1 MQNKGLIK
9 LFAILFG
16 LVSLYQLSF
25 TWFTNGVENKAKV
38 YAEAKSEDGREIAR
52 LERAYLDSIANYPVV
67 DLGFAQFSYSEI
79 KDKQLNLGLD
89 LKGGIN
95 AILQVS
101 VKDILIGLSNNSK
114 NPTFN
119 EALAKATEAQK
130 SSDDTF
136 LNLFF
141 IEFKKLS
148 DGKVKLSDPGIFG
161 NKSLREKINFKL
173 SDEEVKP
180 IIEAEISGSINTAF
194 EVLRS
199 RIDKFGV
206 TQPNIQR
213 IGNSGRILIELP
225 GAKDID
231 RVKNLLQSTAELEF
245 WEVYSNQETANFFFQ
260 ANSVVENLLKE
271 DTKLDTTAVKEN
283 IDDLLG
289 AVSDSLATKKTN
301 NLFSIF
307 TPSIPQSENQVSSVI
322 GTAKVADTAKVNAY
336 LAMSEI
342 RSLLPNEMKYA
353 KFLWDAKPFSA
364 TTTGTNE
371 STELIYLYG
380 IKSNREDIAPIE
392 GDVIDDASQEYGQT
406 GQPEVSMT
414 MNANGTKLWGKMTTD
429 NVGKFVAVVLDDY
442 VYTAPSVNTA
452 ITNGRTSISG
462 GSMTVEEAQDI
473 ANVLKAG
480 KLPAAAH
487 IIQSEIVGP
496 SLGQQ
501 AIDSSM
507 YSFFLA
513 LLIVFAWMIFYYG
526 KAGIIADFALIVN
539 LLFIFG
545 VLTAFGAVLTLPGI
559 AGIIL
564 TIGIAVDANVI
575 IYERIKEE
583 LNHGKGLKASIKYG
597 FSYDGA
603 FSAILDA
610 NVTSLL
616 TGIILYVF
624 GTGPVKGFAYTFIVG
639 ILTSLF
645 TAIFITRLLID
656 WYANKGKIFTFNTSI
671 TKKWFTKI
679 NVDFVKLRKPAYI
692 FSGILILFSIFS
704 LYTNGLNY
712 GVDFVGGRSYVV
724 KFEKATS
731 ATDVANTLRDVF
743 GDAPEV
749 KTYGDVSQL
758 KITTKYKIELE
769 DKEIDDEVQKLLFAG
784 LKPYNPSE
792 LTLEEFKPGYDGVKA
807 IGILSSIKVE
817 PTIADDIKTAAG
829 WAILGSLLV
838 IFLYIL
844 VRFRKWQYSL
854 GAVISLF
861 HDVLI
866 VFGIFSIFYKILP
879 FDMEIGQSFIAAI
892 LTVLGYSIND
902 TVIVFDRI
910 REFTKT
916 HTSWSLYKIINTGI
930 NSTMGRTINTSLTTL
945 LVLFAIFLFGG
956 DSIKGFMFALIVGI
970 GVGTY
975 SSVFVASAIVYDTV
989 KKTDKEIE
997 KEKAKN

>member
-25 TWFTNGVENKAKV
+25 TWFTNDVENKAKV
-38 YAEAKSEDGREIAR
+38 YAESKSSDGREIAR
-52 LERAYLDSIANYPVV
+52 LERAYLDSIANYPII
-67 DLGFAQFSYSEI
+67 DLGFAKFSYSEI

-101 VKDILIGLSNNSK
+101 VKDILIGLSNDSK

-119 EALAKATEAQK
+119 EALAKADAAQK
-130 SSDDTF
+130 SSDDTY

-148 DGKVKLSDPGIFG
+148 DGKVNLSDPSIFG
-161 NKSLREKINFKL
+161 NKALREKINFKL
-173 SDEEVKP
+173 TDEEVKP

-231 RVKNLLQSTAELEF
+231 RVKKLLQSTAELEF

-271 DTKLDTTAVKEN
+271 ETKTDTSSVPKEN

-289 AVSDSLATKKTN
+289 AVSDSLATKKTK
-301 NLFSIF
+301 NLFSVF
-307 TPSIPQSENQVSSVI
+307 TPSIPQAENQVSSVI
-322 GTAKVADTAKVNAY
+322 GTAKVADTAKVNKY
-336 LAMSEI
+336 LAMTEI
-342 RSLLPNEMKYA
+342 RSLLPNEMKYI

-364 TTTGTNE
+364 KATATNE
-371 STELIYLYG
+371 NTELIYLYG

-406 GQPEVSMT
+406 GAPEVSMT
-414 MNANGTKLWGKMTTD
+414 MNAGGTRLWAKMTTD

-452 ITNGRTSISG
+452 IVNGRTSISG
-462 GSMTVEEAQDI
+462 GSMTVAEAQDI

-507 YSFFLA
+507 NSFFLA

-545 VLTAFGAVLTLPGI
+545 ILTAFGAVLTLPGI

-583 LNHGKGLKASIKYG
+583 LSHGKGLKASIKYG

-645 TAIFITRLLID
+645 TAIFISRLVID
-656 WYANKGKIFTFNTSI
+656 WYAAKGKIFTFNTKI
-671 TKKWFTKI
+671 TEKWFTKI
-679 NVDFVKLRKPAYI
+679 NVDFLKLRKTAYI
-692 FSGILILFSIFS
+692 FSGILIIASIFS
-704 LYTNGLNY
+704 LATNGLNY
-712 GVDFVGGRSYVV
+712 GVDFIGGRSYVV

-731 ATDVANTLRDVF
+731 ATDVANTLKDVF

-758 KITTKYKIELE
+758 KITTKYKIDIE
-769 DKEIDDEVQKLLFAG
+769 DKTIDDEVQELLYSG
-784 LKPYNPSE
+784 LKPYNPEGLS
-792 LTLEEFKPGYDGVKA
+792 LEEFKPGYDGAKT
-807 IGILSSIKVE
+807 IGILSAMKVE

-829 WAILGSLLV
+829 WAVLGSLLV

-844 VRFRKWQYSL
+844 FRFSKWQYGL
-854 GAVISLF
+854 GAVVSLF

-902 TVIVFDRI
+902 TVIVYDRI
-910 REFTKT
+910 REFSKT
-916 HTSWSLYKIINTGI
+916 HTSWSFYKVINTGL

-945 LVLFAIFLFGG
+945 LVLVAIFLFGG

-975 SSVFVASAIVYDTV
+975 SSWFIASPILYDAT
-989 KKTDKEIE
+989 KKLDKD
-997 KEKAKN
+997 KSAK

>member
-25 TWFTNGVENKAKV
+25 TWFTNDVENKAKV
-38 YAEAKSEDGREIAR
+38 YAESKSSDGREIAR
-52 LERAYLDSIANYPVV
+52 LERAYLDSIANYPII
-67 DLGFAQFSYSEI
+67 DLGFAKFSYSEI

-101 VKDILIGLSNNSK
+101 VKDILIGLSNDSK

-119 EALAKATEAQK
+119 EALAKADAAQK
-130 SSDDTF
+130 SSDDTY

-148 DGKVKLSDPGIFG
+148 DGKVNLSDPSIFG
-161 NKSLREKINFKL
+161 NKALREKINFKL
-173 SDEEVKP
+173 TDEEVKP

-231 RVKNLLQSTAELEF
+231 RVKKLLQSTAELEF

-271 DTKLDTTAVKEN
+271 ETKTDTSSVPKEN

-289 AVSDSLATKKTN
+289 AVSDSLATKKTK
-301 NLFSIF
+301 NLFSVF
-307 TPSIPQSENQVSSVI
+307 TPSIPQAENQVSSVI
-322 GTAKVADTAKVNAY
+322 GTAKVADTAKVNKY
-336 LAMSEI
+336 LAMTEI
-342 RSLLPNEMKYA
+342 RSLLPNEMKYI

-364 TTTGTNE
+364 KATATNE
-371 STELIYLYG
+371 NTELIYLYG

-406 GQPEVSMT
+406 GAPEVSMT
-414 MNANGTKLWGKMTTD
+414 MNAGGTRLWAKMTTD

-452 ITNGRTSISG
+452 IVNGRTSISG
-462 GSMTVEEAQDI
+462 GSMTVAEAQDI

-507 YSFFLA
+507 NSFFLA

-545 VLTAFGAVLTLPGI
+545 ILTAFGAVLTLPGI

-583 LNHGKGLKASIKYG
+583 LSHGKGLKASIKYG

-645 TAIFITRLLID
+645 TAIFISRLVID
-656 WYANKGKIFTFNTSI
+656 WYAAKGKIFTFNTNI

-679 NVDFVKLRKPAYI
+679 NVDFLKLRKTAYI
-692 FSGILILFSIFS
+692 FSGILIIASIFS
-704 LYTNGLNY
+704 LVTNSLNY
-712 GVDFVGGRSYVV
+712 GVDFIGGRSYVV

-731 ATDVANTLRDVF
+731 ATDVANTLKNVF

-758 KITTKYKIELE
+758 KITTKYKIDIE
-769 DKEIDDEVQKLLFAG
+769 DKTIDDEVQELLYSG
-784 LKPYNPSE
+784 LKPYNPEGLS
-792 LTLEEFKPGYDGVKA
+792 LEEFKPGYDGTKT
-807 IGILSSIKVE
+807 IGILSAMKVE

-829 WAILGSLLV
+829 WAVLGSLLV

-844 VRFRKWQYSL
+844 FRFSKWQYGL
-854 GAVISLF
+854 GAVVSLF

-902 TVIVFDRI
+902 TVIVYDRI
-910 REFTKT
+910 REFSKT
-916 HTSWSLYKIINTGI
+916 HTSWSFYKVINTGL

-945 LVLFAIFLFGG
+945 LVLVAIFLFGG

-975 SSVFVASAIVYDTV
+975 SSWFIASPILYDAT
-989 KKTDKEIE
+989 KKLDKD
-997 KEKAKN
+997 KSAK

>member
-25 TWFTNGVENKAKV
+25 TWFTGGVENKAKV
-38 YAEAKSEDGREIAR
+38 YAESKSADGREIAR
-52 LERAYLDSIANYPVV
+52 LERAYLDSVANYPVI
-67 DLGFAQFSYSEI
+67 DLGFVQFSYNEI

-101 VKDILIGLSNNSK
+101 VKDILIGLSNDSK
-114 NPTFN
+114 NPVFN
-119 EALAKATEAQK
+119 EALAKADLAQK
-130 SSDDTF
+130 SSDDTY

-141 IEFKKLS
+141 NEFKKLS
-148 DGKVKLSDPGIFG
+148 NGKVKLSDPSIFG

-173 SDEEVKP
+173 TDEEVKP

-231 RVKNLLQSTAELEF
+231 RVKKLLQSTAELEF
-245 WEVYSNQETANFFFQ
+245 WEVYSNQETANFFIQ

-271 DTKLDTTAVKEN
+271 GNKEETKIDSTAPKEN

-289 AVSDSLATKKTN
+289 EVSDSLVAKQAN
-301 NLFSIF
+301 NLFSVL
-307 TPSIPQSENQVSSVI
+307 TPSVPQSENQISSVI
-322 GTAKVADTAKVNAY
+322 GTAKVADTAAVNKY
-336 LAMSEI
+336 LAMTEV
-342 RSLLPNEMKYA
+342 RALLPNEMKYA

-364 TTTGTNE
+364 VTTDTNE

-380 IKSNREDIAPIE
+380 IKSNREDLAPIE
-392 GDVIDDASQEYGQT
+392 GDVIEDASQEYGQT
-406 GQPEVSMT
+406 SAPEVSMT
-414 MNANGTKLWGKMTTD
+414 MNAAGTKLWAKMTTD

-452 ITNGRTSISG
+452 ILNGRTSISG
-462 GSMTVEEAQDI
+462 GSMTVAEAQDI

-513 LLIVFAWMIFYYG
+513 LMIVFGWMIFYYG
-526 KAGIIADFALIVN
+526 KAGVIADFALIVN

-545 VLTAFGAVLTLPGI
+545 ILTAFGAVLTLPGI

-564 TIGIAVDANVI
+564 TIGMAVDANVI

-583 LNHGKGLKASIKYG
+583 LSHGKGLKASIKYG

-624 GTGPVKGFAYTFIVG
+624 GTGPVQGFAYTFIVG

-645 TAIFITRLLID
+645 TAIFISRLVID
-656 WYANKGKIFTFNTSI
+656 WYAGKGKVFTFNTSI

-679 NVDFVKLRKPAYI
+679 NVDFLKLRKPAYI
-692 FSGILILFSIFS
+692 FSGILIIMSIVS
-704 LYTNGLNY
+704 LATNGLNY
-712 GVDFVGGRSYVV
+712 GVDFIGGRSYVV
-724 KFEKATS
+724 KFDKTTS
-731 ATDVANTLRDVF
+731 ATDVANTLKGVF

-749 KTYGDVSQL
+749 KTYGEASQL
-758 KITTKYKIELE
+758 KITTKYKIDIE
-769 DKEIDDEVQKLLFAG
+769 DKAIDDEVQELLFAG
-784 LKPYNPSE
+784 LKPYNPAGLS
-792 LTLEEFKPGYDGVKA
+792 LEEFKPGYDGTKT
-807 IGILSSIKVE
+807 IGIMSAMKVE

-829 WAILGSLLV
+829 WAVLGSLLV

-844 VRFRKWQYSL
+844 FRFSKWQYGL

-866 VFGIFSIFYKILP
+866 VFGIFSVFYKILP

-902 TVIVFDRI
+902 TVIVYDRI
-910 REFTKT
+910 REFSKT
-916 HTSWSLYKIINTGI
+916 HTSWSFYKVINTGL

-945 LVLFAIFLFGG
+945 LVLVAIFLFGG

-975 SSVFVASAIVYDTV
+975 SSWFIASPILYDTTKILDKDKT
-989 KKTDKEIE
+989 KK
-997 KEKAKN
+997 

>member
-25 TWFTNGVENKAKV
+25 TWFTNGVEDKAKM
-38 YAEAKSEDGREIAR
+38 YAEARSNDGKEIAD
-52 LERAYLDSIANYPVV
+52 LERVYLDSIANQPVI
-67 DLGFAQFSYSEI
+67 DLGFAKFSYNDI
-79 KDKQLNLGLD
+79 KDKELNLGLD

-101 VKDILIGLSNNSK
+101 VKDILIGLSNESK

-130 SSDDTF
+130 NSDDTF

-141 IEFKKLS
+141 DEFEKLS
-148 DGKVKLSDPGIFG
+148 NGEVKLSDPSIFG

-173 SDEEVKP
+173 TDEEVKP
-180 IIEAEISGSINTAF
+180 IIEAEVTGSVNTAF

-213 IGNSGRILIELP
+213 IGKSGRILIELP

-231 RVKNLLQSTAELEF
+231 RVKKLLQSTAELQF

-260 ANSVVENLLKE
+260 ANAVIENLLKAE
-271 DTKLDTTAVKEN
+271 TASDSTSVKEDN
-283 IDDLLG
+283 LDDLLG
-289 AVSDSLATKKTN
+289 EVSDSLATKQVD
-301 NLFSIF
+301 NLFTVLS
-307 TPSIPQSENQVSSVI
+307 PSVPQNENQISSVI
-322 GTAKVADTAKVNAY
+322 ATAKLTDTAKVNTY
-336 LAMSEI
+336 LAMREV
-342 RSLLPNEMKYA
+342 RALLSNDMKYT
-353 KFLWDAKPFSA
+353 KFLWDSKPFTAKA
-364 TTTGTNE
+364 TNGNDSE
-371 STELIYLYG
+371 FIYLYG
-380 IKSNREDIAPIE
+380 IKSNREDVAPIE

-406 GQPEVSMT
+406 GKPEVSMT
-414 MNANGTKLWGKMTTD
+414 MNATGTRQWGKMTTE

-442 VYTAPSVNTA
+442 VHTAPSVNTP

-462 GSMTVEEAQDI
+462 GSMTVSEAQDI

-487 IIQSEIVGP
+487 IIQSEVVGP

-501 AIDSSM
+501 AIDSSLS
-507 YSFFLA
+507 SFALA
-513 LLIVFAWMIFYYG
+513 LLIVLLWMIFYYG
-526 KAGIIADFALIVN
+526 KAGGFANIALAAN

-545 VLTAFGAVLTLPGI
+545 ILTAFGAVLTLPGI

-564 TIGIAVDANVI
+564 TIGMSVDANVI
-575 IYERIKEE
+575 IFERIKEE
-583 LNHGKGLKASIKYG
+583 LNSGKGLKAAIEYG
-597 FSYDGA
+597 FSYKGA

-610 NVTSLL
+610 NVTSML

-624 GTGPVKGFAYTFIVG
+624 GTGPVKGFAYTLMVG
-639 ILTSLF
+639 IVTSLF
-645 TAIFITRLLID
+645 SAIFITRLLID
-656 WYANKGKIFTFNTSI
+656 WYASKGKLFTFNTNI
-671 TKKWFTKI
+671 TKNWFTNIDVEFLKKRKI
-679 NVDFVKLRKPAYI
+679 AYVI
-692 FSGILILFSIFS
+692 SGILIIAS
-704 LYTNGLNY
+704 LSSLISNGLNY

-724 KFEKATS
+724 KFDKQIVAS
-731 ATDVANTLRDVF
+731 DVANTLKDVF

-749 KTYGDVSQL
+749 KTYGESTQL
-758 KITTKYKIELE
+758 KITTKYKIEE
-769 DKEIDDEVQKLLFAG
+769 EGSYIDDEVQGLLFTG
-784 LKPYNPSE
+784 LKNYFPE
-792 LTLEEFKPGYDGVKA
+792 DLTLEKFKPGYDGVGKL
-807 IGILSSIKVE
+807 GIMSSIKVE

-844 VRFRKWQYSL
+844 FRFRKWQYSL
-854 GAVISLF
+854 GAVAALF
-861 HDVLI
+861 HDVII
-866 VFGIFSIFYKILP
+866 VIGIFSLFYKVLP

-910 REFTKT
+910 REFAGK
-916 HTSWSLYKIINTGI
+916 HTSWKFNTVI
-930 NSTMGRTINTSLTTL
+930 DKALSTTLGRTINTSLTTL
-945 LVLFAIFLFGG
+945 VVLMAIFLFGG

-970 GVGTY
+970 VVGTY
-975 SSVFVASAIVYDTV
+975 SSLFIASPILYDTV
-989 KKTDKEIE
+989 KKLDKS
-997 KEKAKN
+997 KK